1 MEITSETKD
10 NQNEKGK
17 IKKFTKMTK
26 TKSLFICQECGYES
40 AKWLG
45 RCPDCQRWNSL
56 QEELSIKKTSYQQER
71 LSLSAAPCSILDVDL
86 SELVRYSTEITE
98 LDRVLGG
105 GIVPG
110 SVILVGGTPGI
121 GKSTILLQ
129 VSENLSKK
137 GDLVL
142 YVSGEESM
150 SQTKLRA
157 QRLGIIS
164 RNLYLVSE
172 TNLSLILEYVK
183 KLKPKAVII
192 DSIQIVFKPELT
204 SSPGS
209 VTQVRECAGE
219 LVYLAKSTNTAL
231 FLVGHVTKE
240 GFIAGPRILEHMV
253 DTVLYFEGM
262 SHQTFRILRAVKN
275 RFGST
280 NEIGIFE
287 MTEKG
292 LKQISNPSEIFLSER
307 PKNVS
312 GSVVVPIVE
321 GSRSYLIEIQ
331 ALVTPSEAAFPRRR
345 CSGLDYN
352 RLMLL
357 IAVLEKRVGLE
368 LNNQDIYVNVV
379 GGVKA
384 LEPAADLGIS
394 VAIASALKE
403 QASGY
408 MDVILGEVGLSG
420 EIRSIADIEKRIQES
435 KKTGFKRCLLPKN
448 NLDLVKTKGNIEFIG
463 LEYVGEAIKTALG

>member
-1 MEITSETKD
+1 MT
-10 NQNEKGK
+10 K
-17 IKKFTKMTK
+17 IKT
-26 TKSLFICQECGYES
+26 LFICQDCGYES
-40 AKWLG
+40 PKWLG
-45 RCPDCQRWNSL
+45 RCPDCGQWNSL
-56 QEELSIKKTSYQQER
+56 QEEFNVKKTLYQEER
-71 LSLSAAPCSILDVDL
+71 LSLSSSPCSILDVDL
-86 SELVRYSTEITE
+86 NELTRATTNISE

-121 GKSTILLQ
+121 GKSTLLLQ

-142 YVSGEESM
+142 YVSGEESI

-157 QRLGIIS
+157 ERLGVVS
-164 RNLYLVSE
+164 RNLYLVGE
-172 TNLSLILEYVK
+172 TNLSLILEYIK
-183 KLKPKAVII
+183 KLKPKTVII

-219 LVYLAKSTNTAL
+219 LVYLAKSTNTSL

-253 DTVLYFEGM
+253 DTVIYFEGM
-262 SHQTFRILRAVKN
+262 NHQAFRVLRAVKN

-280 NEIGIFE
+280 NEIGVFE
-287 MTEKG
+287 MTERG
-292 LKQISNPSEIFLSER
+292 LKEINNPSEVFLSER
-307 PKNVS
+307 PKNAS
-312 GSVVVPIVE
+312 GSVVVPIIE

-331 ALVTPSEAAFPRRR
+331 ALVTPSEAGLPRRR

-352 RLMLL
+352 RLILL

-368 LNNQDIYVNVV
+368 LKDQDVYVNVV
-379 GGVKA
+379 GGIKA
-384 LEPAADLGIS
+384 IEPAADLGIC

-403 QASGY
+403 HPAGY
-408 MDVILGEVGLSG
+408 TDFVLGEVGLSG
-420 EIRSIADIEKRIQES
+420 EVRSITDIEKRIQEA
-435 KKTGFKRCLLPKN
+435 KKTGFKRCLLPQN
-448 NLDLVKTKGNIEFIG
+448 NLDLLNTKGDMEFIG
-463 LEYVGEAIKTALG
+463 LKYVKEAIQTTLR

>member
-1 MEITSETKD
+1 L
-10 NQNEKGK
+10 
-17 IKKFTKMTK
+17 TK

-40 AKWLG
+40 PKWLG
-45 RCPDCQRWNSL
+45 RCPDCQQWNTL
-56 QEELSIKKTSYQQER
+56 QEELTVKKTLYQQER
-71 LSLSAAPCSILDVDL
+71 QSVSSSPCSILDVTLTDL
-86 SELVRYSTEITE
+86 IRYSTDIGE

-110 SVILVGGTPGI
+110 SVILVGGSPGI

-129 VSENLSKK
+129 VSENLRKK

-142 YVSGEESM
+142 YVSGEESV

-157 QRLGIIS
+157 QRLGVVS
-164 RNLYLVSE
+164 HHLYLLSE
-172 TNLSLILEYVK
+172 TNLSLILEHIK

-219 LVYLAKSTNTAL
+219 LVYLGKSTNTAL

-253 DTVLYFEGM
+253 DTVLYFEGVG
-262 SHQTFRILRAVKN
+262 HQAFRVLRAVKN

-280 NEIGIFE
+280 NEIGVFE
-287 MTEKG
+287 MTERG
-292 LKQISNPSEIFLSER
+292 LKEIANPSQVFLSER

-321 GSRSYLIEIQ
+321 GSRAYLIEIQ
-331 ALVTPSEAAFPRRR
+331 ALVSPTETGLPRRR

-357 IAVLEKRVGLE
+357 IAVLEKRVGLG
-368 LNNQDIYVNVV
+368 LKDQDIYVNVV
-379 GGVKA
+379 GGVKT

-394 VAIASALKE
+394 IAIASALKE
-403 QASGY
+403 KPTY
-408 MDVILGEVGLSG
+408 YTDVILGEVGLSG
-420 EIRSIADIEKRIQES
+420 EIRSITDMEKRIQEAR
-435 KKTGFKRCLLPKN
+435 KIGFRRCLLPKN
-448 NLDLVKTKGNIEFIG
+448 NLDLVKSKENIELIG
-463 LEYVGEAIKTALG
+463 LEYIKEAITTALT

>member
-1 MEITSETKD
+1 
-10 NQNEKGK
+10 
-17 IKKFTKMTK
+17 MTK
-26 TKSLFICQECGYES
+26 TRSLFICQECGYQS
-40 AKWLG
+40 PKWLG
-45 RCPDCQRWNSL
+45 RCPDCQQWNTL
-56 QEELSIKKTSYQQER
+56 QEELTVKRTLYQQER
-71 LSLSAAPCSILDVDL
+71 LNLSSSPCSILDVDL
-86 SELVRYSTEITE
+86 TELVRYSTDMGE

-110 SVILVGGTPGI
+110 SVILVGGSPGI

-137 GDLVL
+137 GDLIL
-142 YVSGEESM
+142 YVSGEESV

-157 QRLGIIS
+157 QRLGVVS

-172 TNLSLILEYVK
+172 TNLSLILEHIK

-253 DTVLYFEGM
+253 DTVLYFEGV
-262 SHQTFRILRAVKN
+262 SHQAFRVLRAVKN

-280 NEIGIFE
+280 NEIGVFE
-287 MTEKG
+287 MTERG
-292 LKQISNPSEIFLSER
+292 LKEISNPSEVFLSER

-331 ALVTPSEAAFPRRR
+331 ALVSPTETGLPRRR

-352 RLMLL
+352 RLILL

-368 LNNQDIYVNVV
+368 LKDQDIYVNVV
-379 GGVKA
+379 GGVKT

-394 VAIASALKE
+394 IAIASALKE
-403 QASGY
+403 KPTHY
-408 MDVILGEVGLSG
+408 TDVILGEVGLSG
-420 EIRSIADIEKRIQES
+420 EIRSITDMEKRIQEAQ
-435 KKTGFKRCLLPKN
+435 KTGFKRCLLPKN
-448 NLDLVKTKGNIEFIG
+448 NLDLVNSKKDIELIG
-463 LEYVGEAIKTALG
+463 LEYIKEAIATALR